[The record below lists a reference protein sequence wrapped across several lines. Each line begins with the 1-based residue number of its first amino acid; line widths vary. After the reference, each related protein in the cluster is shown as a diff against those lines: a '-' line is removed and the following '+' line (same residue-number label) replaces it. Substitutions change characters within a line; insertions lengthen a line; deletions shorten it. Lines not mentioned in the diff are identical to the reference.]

1 MNIQFIL
8 NLTCRKIK
16 FRINLTKGGEKLKEF
31 NKLVGYRNR
40 CGLSQKVLGRHIGIT
55 GESYGR
61 KENGKAPFTREEMKT
76 IHTVLE
82 TELNEPISFTELFNI

>member
-1 MNIQFIL
+1 MY
-8 NLTCRKIK
+8 
-16 FRINLTKGGEKLKEF
+16 INQKGGELMKEF
-31 NKLVGYRNR
+31 NKLIGYRNR
-40 CGLSQKVLGRHIGIT
+40 CGLSQKAMGEFIGIT
-55 GESYGR
+55 AQAYGR

>member
-1 MNIQFIL
+1 MG
-8 NLTCRKIK
+8 TK

-31 NKLVGYRNR
+31 NKLIGYRNR
-40 CGLSQKVLGRHIGIT
+40 CGLSQKVLGRHI
-55 GESYGR
+55 
-61 KENGKAPFTREEMKT
+61 GKAPFTREEMKT

>member
-1 MNIQFIL
+1 M
-8 NLTCRKIK
+8 
-16 FRINLTKGGEKLKEF
+16 KGGEKLKEF

-40 CGLSQKVLGRHIGIT
+40 CGLSQKVLGSHIGIT

>member
-1 MNIQFIL
+1 MWPIS
-8 NLTCRKIK
+8 
-16 FRINLTKGGEKLKEF
+16 KGSRWT
-31 NKLVGYRNR
+31 YRN
-40 CGLSQKVLGRHIGIT
+40 T